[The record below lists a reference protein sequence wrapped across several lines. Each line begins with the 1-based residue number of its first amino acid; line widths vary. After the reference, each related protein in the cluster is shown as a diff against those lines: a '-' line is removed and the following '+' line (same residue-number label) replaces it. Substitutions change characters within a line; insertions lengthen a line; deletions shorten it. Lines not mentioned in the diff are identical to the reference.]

1 MLIHLCAGD
10 GVDEKP
16 LDEST
21 SDYLFLLMEC
31 LRLLIERNPS
41 NTDLFR
47 CKGGSQCTYQLIL
60 SDNARQYALRIVQ
73 QLIVDGGHDDLGTL
87 SYLKST
93 LYKYLQL
100 GSKIFLC
107 IYSISVLLLLL
118 I

>member
-1 MLIHLCAGD
+1 MCAGD
-10 GVDEKP
+10 GAEEEP

-73 QLIVDGGHDDLGTL
+73 QLIVDGGHDDLG
-87 SYLKST
+87 KHF
-93 LYKYLQL
+93 L
-100 GSKIFLC
+100 GFEVFPGI
-107 IYSISVLLLLL
+107 VN
-118 I
+118 